1 MGGSFEDSRFKIQDS
16 RWEGGRRFKI
26 QDSRFKMGG
35 REEIQDSRWEGR
47 IFNLESSMS
56 FFAPS

>member
-26 QDSRFKMGG
+26 QDGRAGYSILNLPCRFLLL
-35 REEIQDSRWEGR
+35 
-47 IFNLESSMS
+47 LE
-56 FFAPS
+56 F